1 MVELED
7 LMEKSSRSAPEQ
19 CTNEESE
26 SRGRVPREG
35 HQTVHLYLFS
45 PRFFLYQNRSS
56 SVSSHSDLLWTYV
69 EVGAVSSQPPD

>member
-7 LMEKSSRSAPEQ
+7 LTEKSNRSTPEQ

-26 SRGRVPREG
+26 SRGTVPRAG
-35 HQTVHLYLFS
+35 HQTVQLYLFG
-45 PRFFLYQNRSS
+45 PRFFLYQNRSA